1 VLAPNQTAA
10 SATQMAR
17 RLTQILERLERA
29 SGLRIT
35 VSTGIVGCPEHGEEP
50 SQLLH
55 AADTAMWR
63 ARATGQPVT
72 VAGLQDH

>member
-1 VLAPNQTAA
+1 
-10 SATQMAR
+10 MK
-17 RLTQILERLERA
+17 
-29 SGLRIT
+29 RIT
-35 VSTGIVGCPEHGEEP
+35 VSAGIVACPEHGEEP

-72 VAGLQDH
+72 VAGLQDG